1 MRIIAGNL
9 KGKKLFSPNGENTRP
24 TTDRVKEGIFSAI
37 QFELSGKKILDLFSG
52 SGQMALEAI
61 SRGAEFAVLCDHNS
75 DAINTIKKNIDLTQT
90 ADKTKIL
97 SFDFEKTLEVIK
109 NDAPFGL
116 VFLDP
121 PYSSDYMLKA
131 LNILCNKSF
140 LTDDAIIICE
150 IDKKAELPNKIGS
163 FEIKKRYKY
172 GNTNVVL
179 FKKGSE
185 NLEDSHLPG

>member
-37 QFELSGKKILDLFSG
+37 QFDIEGKKVLDLFSG

-61 SRGAEFAVLCDHNS
+61 SRGAEFAVLCDYNS
-75 DAINTIKKNIDLTQT
+75 DAINTIKKNIDHTKT
-90 ADKTKIL
+90 AEKTKII

-109 NDAPFGL
+109 NEAPFGL

-131 LNILCNKSF
+131 LNVLCGKSF

-150 IDKKAELPNKIGS
+150 IEKKAVLPNYIGS
-163 FEIKKRYKY
+163 FEMKKRYKY

>member
-37 QFELSGKKILDLFSG
+37 QFDVEGKRVLDLFSG

-61 SRGAEFAVLCDHNS
+61 SRGAEFAVLCDYNS
-75 DAINTIKKNIDLTQT
+75 EAIRTIKKNIDHTKT
-90 ADKTKIL
+90 AEKTKII

-121 PYSSDYMLKA
+121 PYATDYMLKA
-131 LNILCNKSF
+131 LNILCNQSY
-140 LTDDAIIICE
+140 LTDDAMIICE
-150 IDKKAELPNKIGS
+150 IEKTTELPNTIGN

-172 GNTNVVL
+172 GSTHIVL

-185 NLEDSHLPG
+185 TLEDSHLPG

>member
-1 MRIIAGNL
+1 MRIIAGTF

-37 QFELSGKKILDLFSG
+37 QFELSGKKVLDLFSG
-52 SGQMALEAI
+52 SGQMGLEAI

-75 DAINTIKKNIDLTQT
+75 DAVNTIKKNIELTQT
-90 ADKTKIL
+90 ADKTKII

-121 PYSSDYMLKA
+121 PYASDYMLKA
-131 LNILCNKSF
+131 LNILCDKNY

-150 IDKKAELPNKIGS
+150 IEKATELPNTIGN
-163 FEIKKRYKY
+163 FAIKKRYKY
-172 GNTNVVL
+172 GSTNIVL

-185 NLEDSHLPG
+185 TLEDSHLPG